1 MAIQEKDKTIE
12 NLPTINE
19 DLSRYVSTFENLAY
33 KGKDISKVS
42 KKSRTLKLF
51 LSRAQS
57 ALWFATS
64 FGPEVKSFTFWETKS
79 GQSHTV
85 THRKTPEAP
94 ACQEK
99 RQTSGFEAL
108 SIEDKSNVEK
118 VLFLLDKF
126 CVGDSFYH
134 EL

>member
-57 ALWFATS
+57 ALWFASS
-64 FGPEVKSFTFWETKS
+64 FGPEVKSITGK
-79 GQSHTV
+79 QNQANHI
-85 THRKTPEAP
+85 
-94 ACQEK
+94 
-99 RQTSGFEAL
+99 L
-108 SIEDKSNVEK
+108 
-118 VLFLLDKF
+118 
-126 CVGDSFYH
+126 
-134 EL
+134 